1 MTGDLSQLPVH
12 ALSQGLAARRFS
24 PVDVVEACLARIAA
38 QEQKLQAFVELH
50 AAEAQLAAEAADKA
64 IRSGHAVGPF
74 HGIPFA
80 LKDLVEFKGHVT
92 TGGCAVWRERVS
104 TYSATLVQKLIAAG
118 MIVLGKTHTV
128 EFAYGAWGTNQ
139 HMGTPWNPW
148 DLNTARTPG
157 GSSSGTAV
165 AVAARMAPFGIGT
178 DTGGSVRIPASWCGL
193 TGLKTTIGRIS
204 TYGVLPLSPTLDT
217 PGPIARSVEDCALL
231 LELMQGYDPLDPL
244 TALLPP
250 SNPMPDLRRGVKGL
264 RLARMPDSERAMFDA
279 DMLAAYDRS
288 LKELAGL
295 GAEIVDLPAGPRSFK
310 EDGDLV
316 GKIISVEIYPKVAEL
331 VDNDS
336 LPLDQ
341 AVRARVRA
349 GASVTARDYRD
360 VLAMRERAKQEFAAR
375 IEGIDAVL
383 TPSTMTPAI
392 PLAEVDQTTTPA
404 LSTRWVNFLDLC
416 ALSLP
421 NGMTAAGL
429 PTSLQIV
436 CRGGDD
442 ALALRIGWAL
452 ENATDWQKMA
462 PAGSR

>member
-1 MTGDLSQLPVH
+1 
-12 ALSQGLAARRFS
+12 
-24 PVDVVEACLARIAA
+24 
-38 QEQKLQAFVELH
+38 
-50 AAEAQLAAEAADKA
+50 
-64 IRSGHAVGPF
+64 
-74 HGIPFA
+74 
-80 LKDLVEFKGHVT
+80 
-92 TGGCAVWRERVS
+92 
-104 TYSATLVQKLIAAG
+104 
-118 MIVLGKTHTV
+118 
-128 EFAYGAWGTNQ
+128 
-139 HMGTPWNPW
+139 
-148 DLNTARTPG
+148 
-157 GSSSGTAV
+157 
-165 AVAARMAPFGIGT
+165 
-178 DTGGSVRIPASWCGL
+178 
-193 TGLKTTIGRIS
+193 
-204 TYGVLPLSPTLDT
+204 VLPLSPTLDT

-244 TALLPP
+244 TTALPP
-250 SNPMPDLRRGVKGL
+250 SNPMPNLRRGVKGL

-288 LKELAGL
+288 LKELAAL
-295 GAEIVDLPAGPRSFK
+295 GAEIVDLPTRPRSFK

-316 GKIISVEIYPKVAEL
+316 GNIISVEIYPKVAEL

-349 GASVTARDYRD
+349 GASITARDYRD

-375 IEGIDAVL
+375 IQGVDAVL

-392 PLAEVDQTTTPA
+392 PLTQVDQSTTPA

-421 NGMTAAGL
+421 NGMTATGL
-429 PTSLQIV
+429 PTSLQII
-436 CRGGDD
+436 CRGGDE

-452 ENATDWQKMA
+452 ESATDWQKMA

>member
-1 MTGDLSQLPVH
+1 
-12 ALSQGLAARRFS
+12 
-24 PVDVVEACLARIAA
+24 
-38 QEQKLQAFVELH
+38 
-50 AAEAQLAAEAADKA
+50 
-64 IRSGHAVGPF
+64 
-74 HGIPFA
+74 
-80 LKDLVEFKGHVT
+80 
-92 TGGCAVWRERVS
+92 
-104 TYSATLVQKLIAAG
+104 

-217 PGPIARSVEDCALL
+217 PGPITRSVEDCALL
-231 LELMQGYDPLDPL
+231 LELMQGYDPRDPL
-244 TALLPP
+244 TAALPP
-250 SNPMPDLRRGVKGL
+250 SIAMPGLRRGVKGL

-279 DMLAAYDRS
+279 DMLTAYDRS
-288 LKELAGL
+288 LKELAAL

-316 GKIISVEIYPKVAEL
+316 GKIISAEIYPKLAEL

-341 AVRARVRA
+341 AVTGA
-349 GASVTARDYRD
+349 GAGR
-360 VLAMRERAKQEFAAR
+360 
-375 IEGIDAVL
+375 GIDHPRGNIATFWRCASVPNRNSRRAL
-383 TPSTMTPAI
+383 QAWTP
-392 PLAEVDQTTTPA
+392 
-404 LSTRWVNFLDLC
+404 C
-416 ALSLP
+416 
-421 NGMTAAGL
+421 
-429 PTSLQIV
+429 
-436 CRGGDD
+436 
-442 ALALRIGWAL
+442 
-452 ENATDWQKMA
+452 
-462 PAGSR
+462 